1 MTVKPYVLAEKAY
14 LTDLRRHF
22 HAHPEV
28 SLQEYET
35 CKKIEGELD
44 SMGIPHKR
52 IGEQAFTAGLM
63 GRKQGTV

>member
-14 LTDLRRHF
+14 LIDLRRHF

-44 SMGIPHKR
+44 SMGLR
-52 IGEQAFTAGLM
+52 LD
-63 GRKQGTV
+63 